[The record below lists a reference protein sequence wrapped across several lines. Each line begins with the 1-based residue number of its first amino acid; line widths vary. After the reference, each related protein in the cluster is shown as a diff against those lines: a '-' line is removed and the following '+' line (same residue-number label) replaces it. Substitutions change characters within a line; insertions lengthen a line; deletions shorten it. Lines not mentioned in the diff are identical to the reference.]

1 MNRFKHTLATMTLA
15 LAALATVHGQTPAQA
30 PPPAPGEYKPTVG
43 QAGKDVVWVP
53 SPEAT
58 VEKMLDVAQVTA
70 QDYVFDLGSGDGRNV
85 IAAAKRGARAHGV
98 EYNPDM
104 VELSRRNAEQA
115 GVATRVT
122 FARGDMYEADFSQA
136 TVLAL
141 FLLPD
146 NLTKLRPKFENL
158 TPGTRIVVNTFGID
172 GWSAEQTL
180 EITDNCSSWCSVLL
194 YIVPAKVNGTWESD
208 QGTLQL
214 NQTVQAIS
222 GSLGTAAIENGRV
235 RGEQVSFTAGGA
247 QYVGRLT
254 GGTLTGTVKS
264 PTGERAWSA
273 KRVAK

>member
-1 MNRFKHTLATMTLA
+1 MYWSRHAFVSLAAVTLA
-15 LAALATVHGQTPAQA
+15 LTISHAQSPAQ
-30 PPPAPGEYKPTVG
+30 PPPAPSDYKPTVG
-43 QAGKDVVWVP
+43 QPGKDVVWVP

-104 VELSRRNAEQA
+104 VELSQRNAEKA
-115 GVATRVT
+115 GVANRAT
-122 FARGDMYEADFSQA
+122 FSRGDMYEADFSQA

-146 NLTKLRPKFENL
+146 NLTKLRSKFENL
-158 TPGTRIVVNTFGID
+158 SPGTRIVVNTFGID

-180 EITDNCSSWCSVLL
+180 ELTENCSSWCSVIL

-208 QGTLQL
+208 QGTLAL
-214 NQTVQAIS
+214 KQTAQAIS
-222 GSLGTAAIENGRV
+222 GSLGTASIENGRV
-235 RGEQVSFTAGGA
+235 RGDQVTFTASGA
-247 QYVGRLT
+247 QYVGRLA
-254 GGTLTGTVKS
+254 GETLTGTVTS
-264 PTGERAWSA
+264 PSGERTWSA
-273 KRVAK
+273 KRAVK